1 MAVCPS
7 NDKRVKL
14 FGLIRETSARLDRT
28 LGHELED
35 SCGLPLPWFEV
46 LLNLRRSESGVLK
59 MTEIADAIV
68 HSNAGTT
75 RLIDRLEDAGL
86 VCRQSCP
93 NDRRST
99 HVAITADGNARLD
112 AALDAHVEHVV
123 THVSSRLTAAERDEL
138 ARILG
143 KLSADA

>member
-1 MAVCPS
+1 MAVCPT

-28 LGHELED
+28 LGNELED

-46 LLNLRRSESGVLK
+46 LLNLLK

-75 RLIDRLEDAGL
+75 RLIDRLEEANL

-99 HVAITADGNARLD
+99 HVAITTEGNARLD

-123 THVSSRLTAAERDEL
+123 THVSSRLTSTERDEL
-138 ARILG
+138 TRILG